1 MPVFMVTFIK
11 GLKIMHQPILPP
23 YCSIYL
29 VRHGETDNNRNDII
43 QGAKVD
49 MILNK
54 TGEQQA
60 KEAAKR
66 LKTVPFAT
74 AFSSDLVRAKQTAE
88 IISLEHNLAVTTA
101 KAIRERGFGDYEGRS
116 VNQFREDLK
125 DLLAEFETLSDEA
138 KFNFD
143 FPYGIENLNQA
154 VTRLITFLREI
165 SVAYLGKTVLVVSHG
180 ALIRHFLIRIGFAT
194 FQQLQWVPGISL
206 PIANLGH
213 AVIDSDGIDFF
224 VKDTYGINKQA

>member
-1 MPVFMVTFIK
+1 MVTFIK
-11 GLKIMHQPILPP
+11 ALKVMHQPILPP
-23 YCSIYL
+23 YCTIYL
-29 VRHGETDNNRNDII
+29 VRHGETDNNKNDII
-43 QGAKVD
+43 QGSQVD
-49 MILNK
+49 MVLNK
-54 TGEQQA
+54 KGEKQSQQA
-60 KEAAKR
+60 AKL
-66 LKTVPFAT
+66 LKTVPFNA

-88 IISLEHNLAVTTA
+88 IISLQHHLAVTTT

-116 VNQFREDLK
+116 IKQYNEDLK

-138 KFNFD
+138 KLSFD

-206 PIANLGH
+206 PISNLGH
-213 AVIDSDGIDFF
+213 AIIDCDGIDFF
-224 VKDTYGINKQA
+224 VTGTYGINKVV